1 MDETDVRTMLRGL
14 ADTVDGSARIDL
26 PLAAQQGR
34 RSRRW
39 RQMRISGSLLAMGA
53 AIGLIAAVL
62 VVPGHRPVG
71 VAPAVPAPLSAP
83 AAFNPLVLYASFG
96 WLPTGYVRGTKGQT
110 FDSSG
115 PSQLE
120 LFAWKGHSPM
130 TLEVYPAG
138 ACTLARGSLSCPFV
152 KGGLPVAGSAPKV
165 NGRQALWLRGDFLSW
180 QYAPGAWSVLDW
192 GAGVPA
198 VPGASEEATVM
209 HVATTVRY
217 GESTP
222 LEFPYWMPRPP
233 AKWGS
238 YQIEFTER
246 SGRNLALVTNWTE
259 RPAAAGGPM
268 LQVVV
273 MPEIPGDTCPAV
285 NATERRVTLDGASA
299 VLEDL
304 GGTPGN
310 PDVCAADVKGWTVGV
325 GVVAYGKPTLSLSTV
340 MDYAR
345 ALRLHTADPAEWTTD
360 PFR

>member
-14 ADTVDGSARIDL
+14 ADTVDGPARIDL
-26 PLAAQQGR
+26 PLAARQGR
-34 RSRRW
+34 HSRHW
-39 RQMRISGSLLAMGA
+39 RRTRISGSLLAMAA
-53 AIGLIAAVL
+53 AIGLIAAV
-62 VVPGHRPVG
+62 VVLPGHRTVG
-71 VAPAVPAPLSAP
+71 VTPAAPAPLSAP

-96 WLPTGYVRGTKGQT
+96 WLPPGYVRGTKGET
-110 FDSSG
+110 FETSG

-120 LFAWKGHSPM
+120 LFAWKGRSGM
-130 TLEVYPAG
+130 TLDVYAAG
-138 ACTLARGSLSCPFV
+138 ACTEARGLLSCPFV
-152 KGGLPVAGSAPKV
+152 EGGLPVAAPAPKV
-165 NGRQALWLRGDFLSW
+165 NGRQALWLRGDSLSW
-180 QYAPGAWSVLDW
+180 QYAPGAWAVLGW

-198 VPGASEEATVM
+198 VPGASEEARIM

-217 GESTP
+217 GRSTP
-222 LEFPYWMPRPP
+222 LEFPYWMPKPP

-259 RPAAAGGPM
+259 RAAGAGGPM
-268 LQVVV
+268 LQFVV

-304 GGTPGN
+304 GRTPGS
-310 PDVCAADVKGWTVGV
+310 PDVCAADVKGWTVAV
-325 GVVAYGKPTLSLSTV
+325 GVIAYGKPAFSLSTV
-340 MDYAR
+340 MDYAK
-345 ALRLHTADPAEWTTD
+345 ALHLHTADPAEWTTD